1 MDEPA
6 RTMPGFHL
14 PVALR
19 CDSAGFN
26 GPETETSALKTTRWK
41 GKERKA
47 KMGAKGKP
55 LWRQVEM
62 QLLLLQ
68 KIKLT

>member
-26 GPETETSALKTTRWK
+26 CPETETSALKTTRWK
-41 GKERKA
+41 GKQRKA
-47 KMGAKGKP
+47 KQKWGPKGNPCGDK
-55 LWRQVEM
+55 
-62 QLLLLQ
+62 
-68 KIKLT
+68 